1 MPSRSKSFRSH
12 LHPPREPRAEPPE
25 HSPGPACLTNGKSCF
40 WEFQIHTS
48 LAGSDALVGRY
59 GFCMGGVHTCAWGCA
74 CEHTCAQECH
84 GLHVRGTCMFTCKS
98 VHLPVCGGRHLL
110 AGTCV
115 SGHVWGVHI
124 YKAVQG
130 WLCTGACVH
139 ACGGMFVVE
148 EMAAGAYFTSWCFAP
163 GPRFHGARGPGPLS
177 SWL

>member
-1 MPSRSKSFRSH
+1 MEQELP
-12 LHPPREPRAEPPE
+12 LTPAPPQGTKGRATRAQPRA
-25 HSPGPACLTNGKSCF
+25 CLFNKRQVLLLGISDP
-40 WEFQIHTS
+40 HS

-59 GFCMGGVHTCAWGCA
+59 GFCIGGVHTCAWGCA